1 MIPRV
6 VTPPLLGLA
15 LGFTVAR
22 LGFADFGQLHQ
33 MLIFR
38 DLRLLFAFATAAGLS
53 IALFALI
60 RGLLPAETDRIE
72 RGTIPGAILFGIG
85 WAITGA
91 CPGVVLIQLGQ
102 GIPLALVTLAG
113 VFTGIAI
120 HSRFIRPAAGE
131 STGSAC

>member
-1 MIPRV
+1 MIPRFL
-6 VTPPLLGLA
+6 TPPLLGLA

-33 MLIFR
+33 MLVFH

-53 IALFALI
+53 IALFALV
-60 RGLLPAETDRIE
+60 RGLLPAESDRVDS
-72 RGTIPGAILFGIG
+72 GTVPGAVLFGVG

-102 GIPLALVTLAG
+102 GIPFALVTLAG
-113 VFTGIAI
+113 VIAGIALQ
-120 HSRFIRPAAGE
+120 SRFIRRSPSSPDD
-131 STGSAC
+131 STC